1 MWSEAL
7 AFVTEGVIT
16 YAFQAT
22 AAPEDQQL
30 AMAYLKLFFLLPRLL
45 FSSSKGVAG
54 RARLI
59 LTGKLD
65 AFEKLYEESEPRA
78 VVMQSNGTQRNVQ
91 ETINRRV
98 STLVR
103 SCDLSRAIN
112 SLVIPE
118 RVEITH
124 EIIDK
129 VHELH
134 PIAQPEHRIPNSAST
149 KVQLDPGE
157 RIYQFQFLNRVI
169 KDLKTH
175 VAPDTTG
182 FRPGH
187 IKCIF
192 RGRKGP
198 YSPEVRCRNMLDSL
212 ACSSY

>member
-1 MWSEAL
+1 MASPADIADDLVDRLSGISFDDIFLKQIKTVVEMHHSSVSMWSEAL

-45 FSSSKGVAG
+45 LSSSKGVAG

-65 AFEKLYEESEPRA
+65 AFEKLYEESEPRE
-78 VVMQSNGTQRNVQ
+78 VVMQPNGTQRNVQ

-149 KVQLDPGE
+149 KE
-157 RIYQFQFLNRVI
+157 RESISLNFS
-169 KDLKTH
+169 T
-175 VAPDTTG
+175 
-182 FRPGH
+182 
-187 IKCIF
+187 
-192 RGRKGP
+192 
-198 YSPEVRCRNMLDSL
+198 E
-212 ACSSY
+212 

>member
-7 AFVTEGVIT
+7 AFVTEGVINN
-16 YAFQAT
+16 AFEAT

-30 AMAYLKLFFLLPRLL
+30 AMAYLKLFFLFPRLL
-45 FSSSKGVAG
+45 LSSSKGVAG

-78 VVMQSNGTQRNVQ
+78 VVMQANGTQRNVQ

-98 STLVR
+98 VR

-118 RVEITH
+118 RVTITH

-149 KVQLDPGE
+149 KVQLDPRE
-157 RIYQFQFLNRVI
+157 R
-169 KDLKTH
+169 
-175 VAPDTTG
+175 
-182 FRPGH
+182 
-187 IKCIF
+187 
-192 RGRKGP
+192 
-198 YSPEVRCRNMLDSL
+198 
-212 ACSSY
+212 